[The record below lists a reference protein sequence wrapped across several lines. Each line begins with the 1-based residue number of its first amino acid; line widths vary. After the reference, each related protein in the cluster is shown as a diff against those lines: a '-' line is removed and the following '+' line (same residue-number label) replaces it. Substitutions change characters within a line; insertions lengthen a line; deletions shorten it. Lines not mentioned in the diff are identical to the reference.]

1 MKQFDPIEHRIFE
14 GVTGSRLYG
23 TATPESDYDSRGVCI
38 PPLEVL
44 LDPFMKFNVKDSFD
58 GEDRSIYDLGNFL
71 KLCCDNNPN
80 ILEMLF
86 IPNSFVMY
94 KTKTWDKIISNR
106 NLFLSKNIKHR
117 FVGYAISQLKA
128 LQRHR
133 EWYLDS
139 PDHEPTRAEFG
150 LEEMPS
156 VSMAWLNSLKDTM
169 NWDLLKDEFIEEVK
183 KERDY
188 RDAHKKWENYM
199 QWKNNRNPKRKA
211 SEELF
216 GYDGK
221 YASHLFRLMYE
232 GKELLLT
239 GNLTFP
245 LQNAEWLL
253 SIKNGFYQYEEILDM
268 AKSMES
274 EFETWYN
281 ESPLPHKPNI
291 NAIKQLY
298 FEIVK
303 EGL

>member
-23 TATPESDYDSRGVCI
+23 TATPDSDYDSRGVCI

-71 KLCCDNNPN
+71 KLCSDNNPN
-80 ILEMLF
+80 VLEMLF
-86 IPNSFVMY
+86 IPDSFVMY

-106 NLFLSKNIKHR
+106 DLFLSKNIKHR
-117 FVGYAISQLKA
+117 FLGYAFSQLEAIK
-128 LQRHR
+128 RHR
-133 EWYLDS
+133 EWFIS
-139 PDHEPTRAEFG
+139 PPDHKPTREEFG
-150 LEEMPS
+150 LTQTPLVSEANIQNMMGVPNELFKEKHYEE
-156 VSMAWLNSLKDTM
+156 LQRERKYR
-169 NWDLLKDEFIEEVK
+169 EVK
-183 KERDY
+183 K
-188 RDAHKKWENYM
+188 KWDNYM
-199 QWKNNRNPKRKA
+199 QWKTNRNPKRKA
-211 SEELF
+211 SEEAIGF
-216 GYDGK
+216 DGK
-221 YASHLFRLMYE
+221 YASHLFRLMSE

-239 GNLTFP
+239 GNITFP
-245 LQNAEWLL
+245 LPNAEWLL
-253 SIKNGFYQYEEILDM
+253 SIKNGFYQYEEILEM

>member
-23 TATPESDYDSRGVCI
+23 TATPDSDYDSRGVCI

-71 KLCCDNNPN
+71 KLCSDNNPN
-80 ILEMLF
+80 VLEMLF
-86 IPNSFVMY
+86 IPDSFVMY

-106 NLFLSKNIKHR
+106 DLFLSKNIKHR
-117 FVGYAISQLKA
+117 FLGYAFSQLEAIK
-128 LQRHR
+128 RHR
-133 EWYLDS
+133 EWFIS
-139 PDHEPTRAEFG
+139 PPDHKPTREEFG
-150 LEEMPS
+150 LTQTPLVSEANIQNMMGVPNELFKEKHYEE
-156 VSMAWLNSLKDTM
+156 LQQERKYR
-169 NWDLLKDEFIEEVK
+169 EVK
-183 KERDY
+183 K
-188 RDAHKKWENYM
+188 KWDNYI
-199 QWKNNRNPKRKA
+199 QWKTNRNPKRKA
-211 SEELF
+211 SEEAIGF
-216 GYDGK
+216 DGK
-221 YASHLFRLMYE
+221 YASHLFRLMSE

-239 GNLTFP
+239 GNITFP
-245 LQNAEWLL
+245 LPNAEWLL
-253 SIKNGFYQYEEILDM
+253 SIKNGFYQYEEILEM

-303 EGL
+303 EWL

>member
-23 TATPESDYDSRGVCI
+23 TATPDSDYDSRGVCI

-44 LDPFMKFNVKDSFD
+44 LDPFMRFNVKDSFD

-71 KLCCDNNPN
+71 KLCSDNNPN
-80 ILEMLF
+80 VLEMLF
-86 IPNSFVMY
+86 VPDSFVMY

-106 NLFLSKNIKHR
+106 DLFLSKNIKHR
-117 FVGYAISQLKA
+117 FLGYAISQLKD

-169 NWDLLKDEFIEEVK
+169 NWALLKDEFVEEVK

-188 RDAHKKWENYM
+188 RDAHKKWENYI

-245 LQNAEWLL
+245 LPNAEWLL
-253 SIKNGFYQYEEILDM
+253 SIKNGFYQYEEILEM
-268 AKSMES
+268 AKTMES

>member
-23 TATPESDYDSRGVCI
+23 TATPDSDYDSRGVCI

-44 LDPFMKFNVKDSFD
+44 LDPFMRFNVKDSFD

-71 KLCCDNNPN
+71 KLCSDNNPN
-80 ILEMLF
+80 VLEMLF
-86 IPNSFVMY
+86 VPDSFVMY

-106 NLFLSKNIKHR
+106 DLFLSKNIKHR
-117 FVGYAISQLKA
+117 FLGYAFSQLEAIK
-128 LQRHR
+128 RHR
-133 EWYLDS
+133 EWFIS
-139 PDHEPTRAEFG
+139 PPDHKPTREEFG
-150 LEEMPS
+150 LTQTPLVSEANIQNMMGVPNELFKEKHYEE
-156 VSMAWLNSLKDTM
+156 LQRERKYR
-169 NWDLLKDEFIEEVK
+169 EVK
-183 KERDY
+183 K
-188 RDAHKKWENYM
+188 KWDNYI
-199 QWKNNRNPKRKA
+199 QWKTNRNPKRKA
-211 SEELF
+211 SEEAIGF
-216 GYDGK
+216 DGK
-221 YASHLFRLMYE
+221 YASHLFRLMSE

-239 GNLTFP
+239 GNITFP
-245 LQNAEWLL
+245 LPNAEWLL
-253 SIKNGFYQYEEILDM
+253 SIKNGFYQYEEILEM